1 MIANT
6 MPNAKYVRKGATA
19 NHTKDESKNDNS
31 QPNAAAIMMMM
42 RIGSLATVSENI
54 TTGGPKA
61 SSEQLKNSARV
72 ILLFSYF

>member
-6 MPNAKYVRKGATA
+6 IPNAKYERKGVTT
-19 NHTKDESKNDNS
+19 NQTKDESKNDNS

-42 RIGSLATVSENI
+42 RIGSLATVSANI
-54 TTGGPKA
+54 TSGGPKA

-72 ILLFSYF
+72 IVLFPYF